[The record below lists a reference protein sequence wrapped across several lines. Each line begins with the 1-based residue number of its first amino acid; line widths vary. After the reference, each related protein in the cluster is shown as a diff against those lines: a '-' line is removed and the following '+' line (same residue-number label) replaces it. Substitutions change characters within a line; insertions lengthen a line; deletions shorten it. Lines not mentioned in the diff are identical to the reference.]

1 MMNNLEKLKLGLQK
15 TKNKL
20 FTGLT
25 EAFTGRAIIDEEV
38 ISRLEELLISADV
51 GIDTTEQIIE
61 SARYNLINNN
71 GRDEASL
78 KKSIFDEFKKIL
90 ESTNNNYVNKKG
102 HVKPI
107 INLIVGVNGVG
118 KTTSIGKL
126 AYLDKK
132 DGKKVLICAA
142 DTFRAAATEQ
152 LDIWAN
158 RVNVDIIKGD
168 IGADP
173 SSVAYKAVEKS
184 ISEEYDIT
192 YIDTA
197 GRLHTKN
204 NLMEELG
211 KIKRVIE
218 KKLLRAPDNT
228 YLVLDSTNGQN
239 ALTQANEF
247 KKVTYLDGIILTKLD
262 GTSKGGIIF
271 QIAKTLNIPI
281 KYIGIGEGLEDLQQ
295 FDPDSFINAFLN

>member
-1 MMNNLEKLKLGLQK
+1 MNNLEKLKLGLQK

-184 ISEEYDIT
+184 ISEKYDIT

>member
-1 MMNNLEKLKLGLQK
+1 MNNLEKLKLGLQK

-20 FTGLT
+20 FTGIT
-25 EAFTGRAIIDEEV
+25 EAFTGKAIVDEEV
-38 ISRLEELLISADV
+38 LSRIEELLISADV

-61 SARYNLINNN
+61 SARSNLKNNN

-78 KKSIFDEFKKIL
+78 KKSVFDEFKKIL
-90 ESTNNNYVNKKG
+90 ECTNSNDENKKE
-102 HVKPI
+102 HTKPFVT
-107 INLIVGVNGVG
+107 LIVGVNGAG

-132 DGKKVLICAA
+132 KGKKVLICAA

-173 SSVAYKAVEKS
+173 SSVVYKAVEKS
-184 ISEEYDIT
+184 ISEDYDIT

-211 KIKRVIE
+211 KIKKVIE
-218 KKLLRAPDNT
+218 KKLLRAPDNI

-247 KKVTYLDGIILTKLD
+247 KKVTNLDGIILTKLD

-281 KYIGIGEGLEDLQQ
+281 KYIGFGEGLEDLQR

>member
-1 MMNNLEKLKLGLQK
+1 MNNLEKLRLGLQK

-25 EAFTGRAIIDEEV
+25 EAFTGRAIVDEEV

-218 KKLLRAPDNT
+218 KKLLRAPDNI

>member
-1 MMNNLEKLKLGLQK
+1 MNNLEKLKLGLQK

-90 ESTNNNYVNKKG
+90 ESTNNNYVNKKE

-184 ISEEYDIT
+184 ISEKYDIT

>member
-1 MMNNLEKLKLGLQK
+1 MNNLEKLRLGLQK

-158 RVNVDIIKGD
+158 RVNVDIIKGH

-184 ISEEYDIT
+184 ISEKYDIT

>member
-218 KKLLRAPDNT
+218 KKLLRAPDNI

>member
-90 ESTNNNYVNKKG
+90 ESTNNNYVNKKE

-184 ISEEYDIT
+184 ISEKYDIT

>member
-1 MMNNLEKLKLGLQK
+1 MNNLEKLRLGLQK

>member
-184 ISEEYDIT
+184 ISEKYDIT